1 MTWVQISKWDRV
13 FGVVR
18 TLFNS
23 HQYSVWSQTLNVI
36 CAMFYIR
43 IISYI
48 VAGTPGGPV
57 PTLPTPVTDTPLP
70 QGWEERK
77 DRNGR
82 SYYVDHTTR
91 TTTWERPQPL
101 PPG

>member
-1 MTWVQISKWDRV
+1 MLLEHFS
-13 FGVVR
+13 
-18 TLFNS
+18 TLIN
-23 HQYSVWSQTLNVI
+23 HIVGSQTHNVI
-36 CAMFYIR
+36 CSMFYIL
-43 IISYI
+43 IVLYI